1 MKILL
6 AVGLLIA
13 LCLVVSPVLA
23 ATITT
28 DKPDYVPEQIVTI
41 SGTGFTLGNPV
52 FITVTRPDG
61 TTVPSVVPNPVNPD
75 ASGAFSVSYQ
85 LDGIQGTYVV
95 VATDSTGLT
104 AQTSF
109 NDTVPPPVPEF
120 PSTALPVAMM
130 VGILGLVYFIKLR
143 RDE

>member
-6 AVGLLIA
+6 AVGLLFA

-75 ASGAFSVSYQ
+75 ASGAFTVSYQ

-104 AQTSF
+104 ARTVF
-109 NDTVPPPVPEF
+109 NDSVIPPPIPEF
-120 PSTALPVAMM
+120 PSMALPVGMII
-130 VGILGLVYFIKLR
+130 GIIGFVSVIKLR
-143 RDE
+143 EK